1 MREIQ
6 KISIT
11 NMVAENIREL
21 IETEQ
26 YNPGQKLPTEAGFC
40 QMWGVRRTSV
50 REALRIL
57 QALGWVDIRPG
68 KGSFVSDRPFLQKS
82 QKNWYDSENAQFSDF
97 MEVRFAIEPL
107 AVRLSVKRAEPKE
120 VAELFEVHQSFIR
133 ANEAHDL
140 TKMIMLDELF
150 HTKIMSYSKNPLLI
164 NINKQLLNSFRIY
177 RGESF
182 TDSCVYH
189 NAVQPHEQILQCF
202 YVKDAEKAVL
212 EMQRHLEITE
222 ADMRQIHGNQ
232 GKKKKFSG
240 IVDKI

>member
-21 IETEQ
+21 IETGQ
-26 YNPGQKLPTEAGFC
+26 YIPGQKLPTEAGFC
-40 QMWGVRRTSV
+40 QMWGVSRTSI

-57 QALGWVDIRPG
+57 QALGYVDIKPG
-68 KGSFVSDRPFLQKS
+68 KGSFVSEQPFLQKS
-82 QKNWYDSENAQFSDF
+82 QKNWYESENAQFSDF

-107 AVRLSVKRAEPKE
+107 AVRLSVERATPKE
-120 VAELFEVHQSFIR
+120 VAELFEVHQSFIH
-133 ANEAHDL
+133 ANESHDL

-150 HTKIMSYSKNPLLI
+150 HTKIMSYTKNPLLI

-182 TDSCVYH
+182 TDSCVYN
-189 NAVQPHEQILQCF
+189 NAVQPHERILQCF
-202 YVKDAEKAVL
+202 YAKDMETAVL

-222 ADMRQIHGNQ
+222 ADMRQIHGNS
-232 GKKKKFSG
+232 GIEEKKSG
-240 IVDKI
+240 IVDKR